1 MANPPSTPPPTQPTV
16 PQIDYYD
23 DQNILQVDF
32 DALYSTFIAPI
43 DGMRSHFNALVPGSK
58 QLNTPQYQ
66 ESRCH
71 TFYRMMGFPVISAA
85 SSPAFYSPG
94 YDPNLNTNQSAQ
106 QQHASV
112 LKAIVGDTT
121 FLNQQVMPKE
131 QVFRTYQ
138 TLFNNG
144 GTTAKAAMLGST
156 YIRSFAN
163 QFGTTA
169 PLVYDATQIQ
179 TVSDRLTNIIPFYQ
193 LLLNATVFNNLTNAN
208 YLASNHLLKPF
219 VVDPRIDNGVRPIS
233 NRICAPFLYD
243 KSQTKIFGN
252 QTIPRPFIE
261 RVISIRYNT
270 QNLLTNPGGTS
281 SATSNQGNN
290 ILAQITTDI
299 QANSNITDP
308 GLLAAITNPLSALH
322 TNELQIFDNYLNT
335 IRAIIT
341 SVVKSV
347 QIIEKIRLNINFQ
360 PVPDPQN
367 GPEVGVNGGNMLD
380 QIVPNDT
387 NNTVYEN
394 DIIQQTYNSYV
405 NDLSQALDVGL
416 QGVPDPGD
424 FVFSNITDT
433 IGPANKSV
441 QPSYTDRITSIT
453 DLRTQL
459 GNQGITALQNIEI
472 AMGEFSGI
480 GVLDILAI
488 QAALF
493 IMDGNS
499 LLGLIDSNAYLRAG
513 SRKDIN
519 ISGHSQ
525 NTIIGSLTSFEMTLK
540 NIYLVM
546 QGYFDNLN
554 NGTAFNA
561 S

>member
-1 MANPPSTPPPTQPTV
+1 MAIPTGALTPPSQTTV

-32 DALYSTFIAPI
+32 DALYTTFIQPI
-43 DGMRSHFNALVPGSK
+43 DATRSHFNALVPSSK
-58 QLNTPQYQ
+58 ELNTPQYQ
-66 ESRCH
+66 ESRVH
-71 TFYRMMGFPVISAA
+71 AFYRMMGFPVVA
-85 SSPAFYSPG
+85 SNGNFYSPG
-94 YDPNLNTNQSAQ
+94 YDPNLNTDQATQ

-112 LKAIVGDTT
+112 LSAITSDTT
-121 FLNQQVMPKE
+121 FLSQQVAPRE
-131 QVFRTYQ
+131 QIFRTYQ
-138 TLFNNG
+138 TLFNMG
-144 GTTAKAAMLGST
+144 GTTAKAVDLGSY

-163 QFGTTA
+163 QFGSTA
-169 PLVYDATQIQ
+169 PLVYDPAQIQ
-179 TVSDRLTNIIPFYQ
+179 TISDRLTNIIPFYS
-193 LLLNATVFNNLTNAN
+193 LLLNATVFGNLTNAN
-208 YLASNHLLKPF
+208 LLASNHLLKPF
-219 VVDPRIDNGVRPIS
+219 VVDPRIDNGIRPIS

-243 KSQTKIFGN
+243 KSQTKIFST

-261 RVISIRYNT
+261 RVISIRYNS
-270 QNLLTNPGGTS
+270 QNLLTNPGGS
-281 SATSNQGNN
+281 SSSGNQGNN
-290 ILAQITTDI
+290 ILAQVTTDI
-299 QANSNITDP
+299 EANNNITDP

-335 IRAIIT
+335 MRAIIT
-341 SVVKSV
+341 AVVQAIQSV
-347 QIIEKIRLNINFQ
+347 EKVRLTINFQ
-360 PVPDPQN
+360 PVPDTKT
-367 GPEVGVNGGNMLD
+367 GPETGVNGGNTLD
-380 QIVPNDT
+380 QIVPNDP
-387 NNTVYEN
+387 NNMTYET
-394 DIIQQTYNSYV
+394 DIINQTYNSYV

-424 FVFSNITDT
+424 FVFPNITDT
-433 IGPANKSV
+433 IGLGNKSV

-459 GNQGITALQNIEI
+459 GNQGITSLQQIEI
-472 AMGEFSGI
+472 AMGEFSGL

-499 LLGLIDSNAYLRAG
+499 LLGLIDSSAYMRAQKRQ
-513 SRKDIN
+513 SIN
-519 ISGHSQ
+519 LNNTSQ
-525 NTIIGSLTSFEMTLK
+525 TDVITALTNFEMTLK

-546 QGYFDNLN
+546 QGYYDNLN